1 MHGIE
6 PSAKEQEEGC
16 MQKNKKRR
24 LQKNAIQRRKTLL
37 ARVAFFKSKATSIGP
52 AIMSTLSRPAI
63 LGTVAIVLTCL
74 SWLAAGHN
82 FSHAFQPR
90 FRSCYEP
97 RWQPT
102 QPPRHF
108 PPCPGATYLIDR
120 MISRAGGW
128 RRWRRIRT
136 ISQLNH
142 IELLDKWGK
151 GKVEKQWDER
161 FFFAKV
167 RGCPHLVNIF
177 KRDDKTITFGTNGN
191 EFWALVDDRP
201 RCDPELLEEATRRL
215 REVWFWLRFPFSLRE
230 TGTEATV
237 GGSGII
243 EGGRIAV
250 WYLDVMP
257 AKTGDGWPL
266 DRLRLVINQS
276 NYRLEGVVYPKMR
289 EEFTN
294 FRARYS
300 NHVNISRITLPHIK
314 EVENE
319 EGVIA
324 RETVRER
331 LYNVPLNESIFHM
344 PIFEHY

>member
-1 MHGIE
+1 MRTIRGRRQT
-6 PSAKEQEEGC
+6 KGGT
-16 MQKNKKRR
+16 QKTR
-24 LQKNAIQRRKTLL
+24 ATLL
-37 ARVAFFKSKATSIGP
+37 ARVALFKNKATSKVP
-52 AIMSTLSRPAI
+52 AILSTLSRPTI
-63 LGTVAIVLTCL
+63 LGAAAVTLTAL
-74 SWLAAGHN
+74 SWLAGAPATTE
-82 FSHAFQPR
+82 AFQPK
-90 FRSCYEP
+90 FRSCYLP
-97 RWQPT
+97 KWQPV

-128 RRWRRIRT
+128 RRWRKTRT
-136 ISQLNH
+136 ISQINK
-142 IELLDKWGK
+142 IELLDKYGK
-151 GKVEKQWDER
+151 GKVEKEWTER

-167 RGCPHLVNIF
+167 KGKPHLVNIF
-177 KRDDKTITFGTNGN
+177 KRNKKTITFGTNGK

-201 RCDPELLEEATRRL
+201 RCDPKLLEEATRRL

-230 TGTEATV
+230 TGTEASV
-237 GGSGII
+237 GGAGFI

-276 NYRLEGVVYPKMR
+276 NYRLEGVVYPKLR
-289 EEFTN
+289 DELIN
-294 FRARYS
+294 FRSRFS
-300 NHVNISRITLPHIK
+300 NHCNIRGFTLPHK
-314 EVENE
+314 REVYTE

-324 RETVRER
+324 RETVLER
-331 LYNVPLNESIFHM
+331 LYNVPLNASIFHM